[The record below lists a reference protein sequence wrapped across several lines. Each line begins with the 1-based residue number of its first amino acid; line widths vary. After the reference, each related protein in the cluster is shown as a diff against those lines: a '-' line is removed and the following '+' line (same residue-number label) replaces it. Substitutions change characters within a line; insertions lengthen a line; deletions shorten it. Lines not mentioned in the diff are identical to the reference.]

1 MDYYSLYK
9 SCNVCPHACGV
20 NRLAGETGICGATA
34 QQHISSICIH
44 KGEEPII
51 SGEKGICNVFF
62 SHCNLA
68 CVYCQNFQISRQKK
82 PLEQLLTTDEVV
94 CQIISILQK
103 GIRLVGFVSPS
114 HMAVQ
119 VIDIIEHLWE
129 KGYKPVTVWNSNAY
143 DNIET
148 LKLLE
153 PYMDVYLPDF
163 KYSDDLIAQEYSH
176 IKNYSSVAIKA
187 LKEMYYQKG
196 NTLRLNNAGEI
207 EKGLIV
213 RHLVL
218 PNHTKNSLH
227 ALELLAEEI
236 SPRMAVSLMA
246 QYYPPEGLTLP
257 HTLQQKLTAN
267 EYQKVVDKMNELGF
281 TKGWIQEF
289 ESNDFYRPDFN
300 RKNPFEEC

>member
-1 MDYYSLYK
+1 M
-9 SCNVCPHACGV
+9 CPHLCGV

-62 SHCNLA
+62 SLCNLA
-68 CVYCQNFQISRQKK
+68 CVYCQNFQISRQKN
-82 PLEQLLTTDEVV
+82 PLEQILTTSEVV
-94 CQIISILQK
+94 RQIISILQE
-103 GIRLVGFVSPS
+103 GVRLVGFVSPS

-119 VIDIIEHLWE
+119 VIDIIENLWE

-143 DNIET
+143 DNVET

-153 PYMDVYLPDF
+153 PYIDVYLPDF
-163 KYSDDLIAQEYSH
+163 KYSDDTLAQKYSH
-176 IKNYSSVAIKA
+176 IKNYSPVAIKA
-187 LKEMYYQKG
+187 IKEMYYQKG
-196 NTLRLNNAGEI
+196 NTLRINDAGEI

-218 PNHTKNSLH
+218 PNHTENSLH

-257 HTLQQKLTAN
+257 HTLQQKLKAN

-289 ESNDFYRPDFN
+289 ESNGFYRPDFN
-300 RKNPFEEC
+300 QRHPFEEK